1 MQGASANEQGYADP
15 RSVSGVAQVE
25 SRVIHYLLFI
35 ERKLSNSSTVKPD
48 GHVARTTS
56 LDMGRDERSGPT
68 LRVKISRSL
77 LRILNHNVSD
87 VAVMV
92 IHPSNEGSNAWEME
106 DCKVHVPLTGRV
118 DFEFSGNTNTG
129 NTSVLLRDSHFRV
142 FP

>member
-1 MQGASANEQGYADP
+1 
-15 RSVSGVAQVE
+15 
-25 SRVIHYLLFI
+25 
-35 ERKLSNSSTVKPD
+35 
-48 GHVARTTS
+48 
-56 LDMGRDERSGPT
+56 MGRDERSGPT

-92 IHPSNEGSNAWEME
+92 IHPSNEGSDAREME

-118 DFEFSGNTNTG
+118 GFEFSGNTNTG
-129 NTSVLLRDSHFRV
+129 NASVLLRGSHCRV